1 MEVLTP
7 MEVMKNYE
15 PVDPIPDQIAYAF
28 ESFRRMDGV
37 PMPQIHLSTA
47 SFRKPK
53 YIEAL
58 EKELIRQ
65 QELTVTPVIV
75 KLAPGEEDTT
85 ELLRSLGEESM
96 ERSLNE
102 KKIRSV
108 TINCEDGTT
117 FEGRVTRMMGCP
129 YDISS
134 QELTVKIG
142 KPTGNYGIKEVI
154 FQNPT
159 TIVFWTDGTKTVVNC
174 MDNVEMKKK
183 IVDGKEVTVKKPRFS
198 PNFSKETG
206 LAMAIAK
213 KWAGNQGNYNDIF
226 RKYIDEVE

>member
-1 MEVLTP
+1 
-7 MEVMKNYE
+7 MEVMSGIEAKRFM
-15 PVDPIPDQIAYAF
+15 VDGIQAGGSEDGCSPIEQRV
-28 ESFRRMDGV
+28 RRWGEIRT
-37 PMPQIHLSTA
+37 MPL
-47 SFRKPK
+47 FPPLGNPK

-58 EKELIRQ
+58 ENELIRQ
-65 QELTVTPVIV
+65 
-75 KLAPGEEDTT
+75 
-85 ELLRSLGEESM
+85 
-96 ERSLNE
+96 
-102 KKIRSV
+102 
-108 TINCEDGTT
+108 
-117 FEGRVTRMMGCP
+117 
-129 YDISS
+129 